1 MRGSRQIL
9 CEAPGSRTQQCQQH
23 GLLAKPWRHL
33 VDCKLTCPRYSHYE
47 LCGFSCPSS
56 CTEPAL
62 PDSCPTPC
70 QDGCQCDPGSVL
82 SGTDCVSPIQCSC
95 STGGRYHPARE
106 AFWAGEHWE
115 QFCHREAST
124 HAMCCSPSSC
134 GPGQRCGTLR
144 GIFGCHLLSRGTCQA
159 AGHSHIIT
167 FDGKTVESSGTC
179 VSVFAKSCGSSC
191 SLPFF
196 RVQLGKE
203 NRSSSPLTLIMEV
216 SVQVNGT
223 QVHLR
228 RDSPGMTQVN
238 GETTALPVSLNG
250 GSLAVHWNGLFSL
263 LQWDSGHW
271 LSTDLTYSLTLTLP
285 HLYEGHTCGLCGN
298 FNSDPSD
305 DAEADI
311 TLEKQSKACRDNC
324 GAACPVS
331 VCNDQG
337 QIVSA
342 RRQCWLLQDPQ
353 GCFSHCH
360 WEINPDSYVSSCVDD
375 LRLAGGNDHILCLA
389 VQTYAAICQGA
400 NVTFRHG
407 RSSSFCGESWLSRA
421 GIHLHALYGHTQT
434 DILPP
439 SWAA

>member
-1 MRGSRQIL
+1 MT
-9 CEAPGSRTQQCQQH
+9 CVPPE
-23 GLLAKPWRHL
+23 
-33 VDCKLTCPRYSHYE
+33 LTCPRYSHYE

-400 NVTFRHG
+400 NVTFRHR

>member
-9 CEAPGSRTQQCQQH
+9 CEAPGSRTQQCQLH

-33 VDCKLTCPRYSHYE
+33 VDCELTCPRYSHYE

-82 SGTDCVSPIQCSC
+82 SGTDCVSPIQCGC
-95 STGGRYHPARE
+95 STGG
-106 AFWAGEHWE
+106 
-115 QFCHREAST
+115 
-124 HAMCCSPSSC
+124 
-134 GPGQRCGTLR
+134 
-144 GIFGCHLLSRGTCQA
+144 
-159 AGHSHIIT
+159 
-167 FDGKTVESSGTC
+167 
-179 VSVFAKSCGSSC
+179 
-191 SLPFF
+191 

-407 RSSSFCGESWLSRA
+407 RSSSFCGVSWLSRA